1 MGGVCQKNV
10 GVARETHMNRQ
21 VSKDQLIAKKTDQT
35 QVKLLI
41 LGTGDSGKTTWRK
54 QMMNIHGKTF
64 ATSSVRKEIA
74 PVIIGNLIQGCQAV
88 IKATKDLGLNIKDFD
103 AGTAAEV
110 LTGVSE
116 TTNLTPELA
125 NAVNLLMKDPM
136 FLQTYE
142 RRSDFQLQDCWKG
155 FADACQNYP
164 TWGGPSWTPS
174 VDECVRARVRTS
186 GIIEEDFVYK
196 GVKFRMYDA
205 GGQRAERRKWIHCF
219 DAVTAVIFVAA
230 SSEYD
235 QTLFEDAKV
244 NRLQEAITLFGDT
257 CNSKWFIN
265 TPIILFLN
273 KKDLFIEKFKVK
285 KVLLNI
291 SGHFPTAPEDSND
304 VETALRWVKD
314 QFLEAKKVREKEVF
328 VHHTTAT
335 DPQNVENVFTDC
347 SAIILQQ
354 NLNASGLS

>member
-1 MGGVCQKNV
+1 
-10 GVARETHMNRQ
+10 
-21 VSKDQLIAKKTDQT
+21 
-35 QVKLLI
+35 
-41 LGTGDSGKTTWRK
+41 
-54 QMMNIHGKTF
+54 MMNIHGKTF

-74 PVIIGNLIQGCQAV
+74 PVIIGNLIQGCQAI
-88 IKATKDLGLNIKDFD
+88 IKATKDLGLNLKDPE
-103 AGTAAEV
+103 AISAAES
-110 LTGVSE
+110 LAGVSE
-116 TTNLTPELA
+116 TTTLTPELA
-125 NAVNLLMKDPM
+125 QAVNTLMKEPM
-136 FLQTYE
+136 FIQTYD
-142 RRSDFQLQDCWKG
+142 RRSDFQLQDCWRN
-155 FADACQNYP
+155 FADACKDYP
-164 TWGGPSWTPS
+164 TWGGPNWIPS

-235 QTLFEDAKV
+235 QNLFEDAKV
-244 NRLQEAITLFGDT
+244 NRLVEAIQLFGDT

-273 KKDLFIEKFKVK
+273 KKDLFIEKFRDRKVS
-285 KVLLNI
+285 LNI

-304 VETALRWVKD
+304 VDGALRWVKD

-335 DPQNVENVFTDC
+335 DPQNVETVFTDC

>member
-1 MGGVCQKNV
+1 L
-10 GVARETHMNRQ
+10 NRQ
-21 VSKDQLIAKKTDQT
+21 VSKEQSTAKKVEAT

-54 QMMNIHGKTF
+54 QMMNIHGKSF
-64 ATSSVRKEIA
+64 ATSSVRKESA
-74 PVIIGNLIQGCQAV
+74 PVIIGNLIQGCQAI
-88 IKATKDLGLNIKDFD
+88 IKASKDLGIVLKEP
-103 AGTAAEV
+103 AAINAAD
-110 LTGVSE
+110 LLSSVSE
-116 TTNLTPELA
+116 TTTLTPELA
-125 NAVNLLMKDPM
+125 AAVNILMQDPA
-136 FLQTYE
+136 FLQTYD
-142 RRSDFQLQDCWKG
+142 RRSDYQLQDCWKG
-155 FADACQNYP
+155 FADACKDFP
-164 TWGGPSWTPS
+164 TWGGPAWIPS

-235 QTLFEDAKV
+235 QCLFEDAKV
-244 NRLQEAITLFGDT
+244 NRLQEAINLFGDT
-257 CNSKWFIN
+257 CNSKWFIS

-285 KVLLNI
+285 RVPLNI
-291 SGHFPTAPEDSND
+291 SGHFPTAPEDYND
-304 VETALRWVKD
+304 IDGALRWVKE
-314 QFLEAKKVREKEVF
+314 QFVEAKKVREKEIF

-335 DPQNVENVFTDC
+335 DEHNVETVFTDC
-347 SAIILQQ
+347 SAIILQK

>member
-1 MGGVCQKNV
+1 
-10 GVARETHMNRQ
+10 MNRQ
-21 VSKDQLIAKKTDQT
+21 VSKEQIVAKKLDQT

-74 PVIIGNLIQGCQAV
+74 PVIIGNIIQGCQA
-88 IKATKDLGLNIKDFD
+88 ILKATKDLGLNIKDSD
-103 AGTAAEV
+103 ALSAAETV
-110 LTGVSE
+110 AGVSE
-116 TTNLTPELA
+116 TTSLTPELA
-125 NAVNLLMKDPM
+125 QAINTLMKDPM
-136 FLQTYE
+136 FNQTYQ
-142 RRSDFQLQDCWKG
+142 RRSEYQLQDCWKG
-155 FADACQNYP
+155 FADSLAGYP
-164 TWGGPSWTPS
+164 NWGGPNWIPS

-186 GIIEEDFVYK
+186 GIIEEDFMYK

-235 QTLFEDAKV
+235 QNLFEDAKV
-244 NRLQEAITLFGDT
+244 NRLVEAINLFGDT

-273 KKDLFIEKFKVK
+273 KKDLFIEKFKVRR
-285 KVLLNI
+285 VPLNI
-291 SGHFPTAPEDSND
+291 SGHFPTAPEDQDD
-304 VETALRWVKD
+304 VEGALRWVKD
-314 QFLEAKKVREKEVF
+314 QFLDARRSREKEIF

-335 DPQNVENVFTDC
+335 DPQNVETVFVDC

>member
-1 MGGVCQKNV
+1 MGNMCQNNV
-10 GVARETHMNRQ
+10 DVAREAHLNRQ

-54 QMMNIHGKTF
+54 QMMNIHGKSF

-88 IKATKDLGLNIKDFD
+88 IKATKELGLNLKEFD
-103 AGTAAEV
+103 SITAAEMI
-110 LTGVSE
+110 TGVSE
-116 TTNLTPELA
+116 TTTLTPDLA
-125 NAVNLLMKDPM
+125 KAINTLMKDPM

-155 FADACQNYP
+155 FADSCANYP
-164 TWGGPSWTPS
+164 TWGGPNWVPN

-186 GIIEEDFVYK
+186 GIIEEDFMYK

-235 QTLFEDAKV
+235 QNLFEDAKV
-244 NRLQEAITLFGDT
+244 NRLQEAINLFGDT
-257 CNSKWFIN
+257 SNSKWFIN

-273 KKDLFIEKFKVK
+273 KKDLFIEKFRDK
-285 KVLLNI
+285 KVPLNI
-291 SGHFPTAPEDSND
+291 SGNFPTAPEDHND
-304 VETALRWVKD
+304 VEAALKWVKE
-314 QFLEAKKVREKEVF
+314 QFLDSKKVREKEVF

-335 DPQNVENVFTDC
+335 DTQNVETVFTDC

-354 NLNASGLS
+354 NLTASGLS

>member
-1 MGGVCQKNV
+1 MGNCLVSGD
-10 GVARETHMNRQ
+10 ARETMTNRQ
-21 VSKDQLIAKKTDQT
+21 VNKEQQMAKKVDKT

-74 PVIIGNLIQGCQAV
+74 PVIIGNLIQGCQAI
-88 IKATKDLGLNIKDFD
+88 IKATKDLGLNLREQESLS
-103 AGTAAEV
+103 AAEV
-110 LTGVSE
+110 IGGVSE
-116 TTNLTPELA
+116 TSSLSPELA
-125 NAVNLLMKDPM
+125 AAVNTLMKDPL

-155 FADACQNYP
+155 FADACSAYP
-164 TWGGPSWTPS
+164 VWGGPNWIPS

-186 GIIEEDFVYK
+186 GIIEEDFMYK
-196 GVKFRMYDA
+196 GVKFRLYDA

-235 QTLFEDAKV
+235 QNLFEDAKV
-244 NRLQEAITLFGDT
+244 NRLQEAINLFGDT

-273 KKDLFIEKFKVK
+273 KKDLFIEKFKVRRIP
-285 KVLLNI
+285 LNV
-291 SGHFPTAPEDSND
+291 SGLFPTAPEDQDD
-304 VETALRWVKD
+304 VDGALRWIKE
-314 QFLEAKKVREKEVF
+314 QFVEAKKGDKEVF

-335 DPQNVENVFTDC
+335 DPLNVENVFTDC

>member
-1 MGGVCQKNV
+1 MGNCQNNV
-10 GVARETHMNRQ
+10 DVAREAHLNRQ
-21 VSKDQLIAKKTDQT
+21 VSKDQLLARRDDKT

-74 PVIIGNLIQGCQAV
+74 PVIIGNLIQGCQAI
-88 IKATKDLGLNIKDFD
+88 IKATKDLDLNITDLK
-103 AGTAAEV
+103 ALTACDIIN
-110 LTGVSE
+110 GVSE
-116 TTNLTPELA
+116 LNTLTPELA
-125 NAVNLLMKDPM
+125 RAINTLTSDEM
-136 FLQTYE
+136 FQKAYD
-142 RRSDFQLQDCWKG
+142 RRSEFQLQDCWNGYAESCK
-155 FADACQNYP
+155 DYP
-164 TWGGPSWTPS
+164 TWGGPDWVPN

-196 GVKFRMYDA
+196 GIKFRLYDA

-235 QTLFEDAKV
+235 QNLFEDAKV
-244 NRLQEAITLFGDT
+244 NRLQEAITLFGET
-257 CNSKWFIN
+257 CNSKWFVN

-273 KKDLFIEKFKVK
+273 KKDLFIEKFQVRKIS
-285 KVLLNI
+285 LDI
-291 SGHFPTAPEDSND
+291 SGLFPTAPENHDD
-304 VETALRWVKD
+304 VEGALRWVRD
-314 QFLEAKKVREKEVF
+314 QFLEAKKIREKEIF

-335 DPQNVENVFTDC
+335 DPQNVETVFNDC

>member
-1 MGGVCQKNV
+1 MGGLCGTSKDVV
-10 GVARETHMNRQ
+10 REAHMNRQ
-21 VSKDQLIAKKTDQT
+21 VSKDQLMAKKADQI

-74 PVIIGNLIQGCQAV
+74 PVIIGNLIQGCQAI
-88 IKATKDLGLNIKDFD
+88 IKASRDLGLNLTDLQ
-103 AGTAAEV
+103 AMNAADLLES
-110 LTGVSE
+110 VSE
-116 TTNLTPELA
+116 TTTLSPEIA
-125 NAVNLLMKDPM
+125 MAINTLMTDPM
-136 FLQTYE
+136 FLMSYE

-155 FADACQNYP
+155 FADACINYP
-164 TWGGPSWTPS
+164 TWGGPSWIPT

-186 GIIEEDFVYK
+186 GIIEEDFLYK

-235 QTLFEDAKV
+235 QNLFEDAKV

-257 CNSKWFIN
+257 CNSKWFIA

-273 KKDLFIEKFKVK
+273 KKDLFIEKFSVK
-285 KVLLNI
+285 KVPINI
-291 SGHFPTAPEDSND
+291 SGFFPTAPDDQND
-304 VETALRWVKD
+304 VEGALRWVKE
-314 QFLEAKKVREKEVF
+314 QFLEAKKVTENDIF

-335 DPQNVENVFTDC
+335 DPQNVETVFTDC
-347 SAIILQQ
+347 SAIILQK

>member
-1 MGGVCQKNV
+1 MGICQSNAEV
-10 GVARETHMNRQ
+10 VREGHMNRQ
-21 VSKDQLIAKKTDQT
+21 VSKEQLLARKADKT

-74 PVIIGNLIQGCQAV
+74 PVIVGNLIQGCQAI
-88 IKATKDLGLNIKDFD
+88 IKATRDLGLNLTESDSIS
-103 AGTAAEV
+103 AAEV
-110 LTGVSE
+110 VSSVSE
-116 TTNLTPELA
+116 TSTLTPELA
-125 NAVNLLMKDPM
+125 KAINTLMKDEM
-136 FLQTYE
+136 FLKTYE
-142 RRSDFQLQDCWKG
+142 RRSDFQLQDCWKA
-155 FADACQNYP
+155 FADSCANYP
-164 TWGGPSWTPS
+164 TWGGPGWIPS

-196 GVKFRMYDA
+196 GVKFRLYDA

-235 QTLFEDAKV
+235 QALFEDAKV

-273 KKDLFIEKFKVK
+273 KKDLFIEKFKVRR
-285 KVLLNI
+285 VSLNI
-291 SGHFPTAPEDSND
+291 SGLFPTAPEDFND
-304 VETALRWVKD
+304 VEGALRWVKE

-335 DPQNVENVFTDC
+335 DPQNVETVFTDC

>member
-1 MGGVCQKNV
+1 MGNCAGTADS
-10 GVARETHMNRQ
+10 AREVSMNKMVAKEQ
-21 VSKDQLIAKKTDQT
+21 QLAKKADKA

-64 ATSSVRKEIA
+64 ATSSVRKESA
-74 PVIIGNLIQGCQAV
+74 PIIIGNLIQGCQAI
-88 IKATKDLGLNIKDFD
+88 IKASKDLGLNIKDSIALSAAD
-103 AGTAAEV
+103 AISGA
-110 LTGVSE
+110 SE
-116 TTNLTPELA
+116 TSVLTPELA
-125 NAVNLLMKDPM
+125 EAVNKLMQDPM
-136 FLQTYE
+136 FRQTYE

-155 FADACQNYP
+155 FADSCAGYP
-164 TWGGPSWTPS
+164 AWGGPNWIPT

-186 GIIEEDFVYK
+186 GITEEDFVYK
-196 GVKFRMYDA
+196 GVRFRLFDA

-235 QTLFEDAKV
+235 QNLFEDAKV
-244 NRLQEAITLFGDT
+244 NRLQEAINLFGDT
-257 CNSKWFIN
+257 SNSKWFIN

-273 KKDLFIEKFKVK
+273 KKDLFIEKFKVRK
-285 KVLLNI
+285 IPLNI
-291 SGHFPTAPEDSND
+291 SGLFPTAPEDHSD
-304 VETALRWVKD
+304 VDGALRWVKD
-314 QFLEAKKVREKEVF
+314 QFLEAKKVEKEVF

-335 DPQNVENVFTDC
+335 DPQNVETVFVDC